1 MSQDVPK
8 DADLFIFK
16 DEESMPVTP
25 FANTE
30 IPRSEQSDQVWRV
43 LITDDEED
51 VHHATEFALRDM
63 QLVGRNIEF
72 YHAYN
77 SQEAIEILQN
87 VPNIAVILLDVVM
100 ETANAGLDLVPII
113 RDQLNLREVRVIL
126 RTGEPNQAPEID
138 VIRDYD
144 INDYKLKSDLTQ
156 KRLYA
161 TVTTALRSYKQ
172 LCTIESSKKG
182 LDMILRAS
190 SELLTQEGLNS
201 FAQGVIVHIA
211 ALIGVSAEGLIC
223 VGRRDRKTEEKLMV
237 IAAAGNYRTLIDRP
251 LAEMNQGV
259 AHDLL
264 RRSLDGRCNAFGQAG
279 FALYL
284 GSHARGD
291 MCCYVASGGIV
302 SDVDQGLLEIFCGN
316 IALCAD
322 NISFLERLKNYAFTD
337 TLVGLPNR
345 NALEE
350 IINDHIRK
358 DIDVPYSL
366 ALIDIDNFAEIN
378 AVLGQEYGDQLLRA
392 AAERIK
398 ARFYSPN
405 VVARVGGDTFAV
417 FGPASHISSKPV
429 LQPFVNPFQIGGEL
443 QLLSITAGIVPLNQL
458 KGGGSEA
465 IKDAS
470 IVLKQAKKH
479 SRGLVV
485 MFEQSMVVEAR
496 DRLETLKNLR
506 SAFELNQLFLVFQPK
521 LRLQDLSVTGFE
533 ALIRW
538 RDSEGR
544 FISPVDFIPLAEQ
557 SGLIIRLGEWILRN
571 AIAEL
576 ALLRAKGYMYASMAV
591 NISVA
596 QLEHPDMLEMLHRVM
611 GESNISPEYIE
622 LEITESIAMGDMSA
636 NLERLGKIRAMGF
649 KLSMDDFGTG
659 FSSLTYL
666 QKMPINCL
674 KIDRS
679 FVNKSDTK
687 SGREIVEMIVQL
699 GRTLGLNVI
708 AEGVEEEVQ
717 GVLLREM
724 GCNEVQGFFYA
735 RPMPRA
741 ELHQWLLERKNLKIV
756 GGNNHGA

>member
-1 MSQDVPK
+1 MNQDSPNDK
-8 DADLFIFK
+8 DLFVFK
-16 DEESMPVTP
+16 DEGDSPTSGFGDRERQHPSQ
-25 FANTE
+25 N
-30 IPRSEQSDQVWRV
+30 DLVWRV

-51 VHHATEFALRDM
+51 VHHATKFALRDM
-63 QLVGRNIEF
+63 QLLGRNLEF
-72 YHAYN
+72 YHAYD
-77 SQEAIEILQN
+77 SKEATKILQE
-87 VPNIAVILLDVVM
+87 VPDIAVILLDVVM
-100 ETANAGLDLVPII
+100 ETSNAGLDLVPVI
-113 RDQLNLREVRVIL
+113 RGQLNLHDIRIIL

-172 LCTIESSKKG
+172 LRTIENSKKG

-190 SELLTQEGLNS
+190 SELLTQEGLNN
-201 FAQGVIVHIA
+201 FAHGVIVHIA
-211 ALIGVSAEGLIC
+211 ALIGVPPEGVIC
-223 VGRRDRKTEEKLMV
+223 VRRRDRKTEETLMI
-237 IAAAGNYRTLIDRP
+237 IAAAGNYCTLIDRP
-251 LAEMNQGV
+251 LSEMNQDH
-259 AHDLL
+259 AHDIL
-264 RRSLDGRCNAFGQAG
+264 RQSLDSRCNVFDRSGI
-279 FALYL
+279 ALYL

-291 MCCYVASGGIV
+291 MSCFITSSYTISE
-302 SDVDQGLLEIFCGN
+302 VDQGLLEIFCGN

-337 TLVGLPNR
+337 SLVALPNR

-350 IINDHIRK
+350 IINDHIRS
-358 DIDVPYSL
+358 DSDVPYSL

-392 AAERIK
+392 AADRIK
-398 ARFYSPN
+398 GRFYSPN
-405 VVARVGGDTFAV
+405 TVARVGGDTFAV
-417 FGPASHISSKPV
+417 FGPASHICAKPI

-443 QLLSITAGIVPLNQL
+443 QLLSVTAGIVPLNQL
-458 KGGGSEA
+458 EGGGSEA

-479 SRGLVV
+479 SRGQVV
-485 MFEQSMVVEAR
+485 MFEQAMVVEAR

-521 LRLQDLSVTGFE
+521 LRLNDLSVTGFE

-576 ALLRAKGYMYASMAV
+576 ALLRVKGYSQASMAV

-611 GESNISPEYIE
+611 GESNIGPEYIE
-622 LEITESIAMGDMSA
+622 LEITESIAMGDMDA
-636 NLERLGKIRAMGF
+636 NLQRLEKIREMGF

-679 FVNKSDTK
+679 FVNKSNTK

-699 GRTLGLNVI
+699 GKTLGLNVI

-717 GVLLREM
+717 GLLLREM

-735 RPMPRA
+735 RPMARTD
-741 ELHQWLLERKNLKIV
+741 LHQWLQARKKK
-756 GGNNHGA
+756 

>member
-1 MSQDVPK
+1 MKSDNPG
-8 DADLFIFK
+8 DDLFVFK
-16 DEESMPVTP
+16 DEGEPATLEADSKDFH
-25 FANTE
+25 FAK
-30 IPRSEQSDQVWRV
+30 SDLVWRI
-43 LITDDEED
+43 LIVDDEED
-51 VHHATEFALRDM
+51 VHHATKFALREI
-63 QLVGRNIEF
+63 QFLGRNLQF
-72 YHAYN
+72 FHAY
-77 SQEAIEILQN
+77 SSAEALKILQE
-87 VPNIAVILLDVVM
+87 VSGIAVVLLDVVM
-100 ETANAGLDLVPII
+100 ETSNAGLDLVPVI
-113 RDQLNLREVRVIL
+113 RETLKLNDMRIVL
-126 RTGEPNQAPEID
+126 RTGEPNQAPEIE

-156 KRLYA
+156 KKLYA
-161 TVTTALRSYKQ
+161 TITTALRSYKQ

-190 SELLTQEGLNS
+190 SELLTQEGLNN
-201 FAQGVIVHIA
+201 FAQGVIIHIA
-211 ALIGVSAEGLIC
+211 ALLGVPPEGLIC
-223 VGRRDRKTEEKLMV
+223 VRRKDRKIEENAV
-237 IAAAGNYRTLIDRP
+237 IIAAAGDYCSLIDRP
-251 LAEMNQGV
+251 LSEMNQGLP
-259 AHDLL
+259 HDLL
-264 RRSLDGRCNAFGQAG
+264 RQSLDNHCNVFDKTGV
-279 FALYL
+279 ALYL

-291 MCCYVASGGIV
+291 MSCFVSGGDLI
-302 SDVDQGLLEIFCGN
+302 SEVDHSLLEIFCGN

-322 NISFLERLKNYAFTD
+322 NISFLDRLKSYAFTD
-337 TLVGLPNR
+337 SLVGLPNR

-350 IINDHIRK
+350 IINEHIRS
-358 DIDVPYSL
+358 DLNVPYSL

-392 AAERIK
+392 TADRIR
-398 ARFYSPN
+398 ARFYDPN
-405 VVARVGGDTFAV
+405 HVARVGGDTFAV
-417 FGPASHISSKPV
+417 FGPASHIKTKPI

-443 QLLSITAGIVPLNQL
+443 QLLSITAGIVPLDEL
-458 KGGGSEA
+458 DGGGSEA

-470 IVLKQAKKH
+470 IVLKQAKKN
-479 SRGLVV
+479 SRGQVV
-485 MFEQSMVVEAR
+485 MFEQAMVAEAR

-557 SGLIIRLGEWILRN
+557 SGLIVRMGEWILRN

-576 ALLRAKGYMYASMAV
+576 ALLRAKGYLNASMAV

-596 QLEHPDMLEMLHRVM
+596 QLEHPDMLDMLYRVM
-611 GESNISPEYIE
+611 GESNINPEYIE
-622 LEITESIAMGDMSA
+622 LEITESIAMGDMNA
-636 NLERLGKIRAMGF
+636 NLLRLKKIREMGF

-679 FVNKSDTK
+679 FVSKSDTK

-699 GRTLGLNVI
+699 GKTLGLNVI

-735 RPMPRA
+735 RPMARDD
-741 ELHQWLLERKNLKIV
+741 LHQWLAARK
-756 GGNNHGA
+756 A

>member
-1 MSQDVPK
+1 MMNHDTSNDN
-8 DADLFIFK
+8 DLFVFQ
-16 DEESMPVTP
+16 DEGDLSAATSSQQELAALSKTD
-25 FANTE
+25 
-30 IPRSEQSDQVWRV
+30 RVWRI

-51 VHHATEFALRDM
+51 VHQATKFALRDM
-63 QLVGRNIEF
+63 QLLGRSLEF
-72 YHAYN
+72 HHAYN
-77 SQEAIEILQN
+77 SHEAVQILQE
-87 VPNIAVILLDVVM
+87 VPDIAVILLDVVM
-100 ETANAGLDLVPII
+100 ETANAGLDLVPVI
-113 RDQLNLREVRVIL
+113 RDQLKLHSTRIIL
-126 RTGEPNQAPEID
+126 RTGEPNQAPEIE

-172 LCTIESSKKG
+172 LCTIENSKKG

-190 SELLTQEGLNS
+190 SELLTQEGLNN
-201 FAQGVIVHIA
+201 FAQGVIVHIS
-211 ALIGVSAEGLIC
+211 ALLGVPPEGVIC
-223 VGRRDRKTEEKLMV
+223 VRRRDRKTEDKLV
-237 IAAAGNYRTLIDRP
+237 IIAAAGHYCTLIDRP
-251 LAEMNQGV
+251 LSEMDQDL
-259 AHDLL
+259 AHSLL
-264 RRSLDGRCNAFGQAG
+264 CQSLDNRCNVFDKSGV
-279 FALYL
+279 ALYL
-284 GSHARGD
+284 GSHSRGD
-291 MCCYVASGGIV
+291 MSCFISGADAV
-302 SDVDQGLLEIFCGN
+302 SQVDQGLLEIFCGN

-322 NISFLERLKNYAFTD
+322 NISFLERLKSYAFTD

-345 NALEE
+345 NSLEE
-350 IINDHIRK
+350 IINDHISK
-358 DIDVPYSL
+358 GVEVAYSL

-392 AAERIK
+392 TADRIK
-398 ARFYSPN
+398 ARFYAPSI
-405 VVARVGGDTFAV
+405 VARVGGDTFAV
-417 FGPASHISSKPV
+417 FGPASHISSKPI

-458 KGGGSEA
+458 EVGGSEA

-479 SRGLVV
+479 SRGQVI
-485 MFEQSMVVEAR
+485 MFDQSMVVEAR
-496 DRLETLKNLR
+496 QRLETLKNLR

-521 LRLQDLSVTGFE
+521 LRLHDLSVTGFE

-557 SGLIIRLGEWILRN
+557 SGLIIRMGEWILRN

-576 ALLRAKGYMYASMAV
+576 ALLRAKGYTHASMAV

-636 NLERLGKIRAMGF
+636 NLKRLEKIRAMGF

-699 GRTLGLNVI
+699 GKTLGLNVI

-717 GVLLREM
+717 GILLREM

-741 ELHQWLLERKNLKIV
+741 ELHDWLAARKK
-756 GGNNHGA
+756 AK